1 MKAQPLNPK
10 HELFCQLCVKNAE
23 LFGNATK
30 CYAEA
35 YGFKLDELS
44 HERPTDEETGEPI
57 GNSEYT
63 IAERT
68 SAVNGS
74 KLLRSTKIQDRI
86 TILLNEMLKDVVVDA
101 ELAKVIL
108 QNDNPG
114 SENDGDSRVQ
124 QDQAAYNRKG

>member
-10 HELFCQLCVKNAE
+10 HELFCQLYVKNAE

-44 HERPTDEETGEPI
+44 PTDEETGEPI

-108 QNDNPG
+108 QNNNPG